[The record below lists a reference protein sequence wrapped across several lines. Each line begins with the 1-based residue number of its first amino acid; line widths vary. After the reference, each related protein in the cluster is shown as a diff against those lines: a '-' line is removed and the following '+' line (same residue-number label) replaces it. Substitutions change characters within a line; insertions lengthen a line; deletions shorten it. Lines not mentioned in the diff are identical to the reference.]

1 MYSFNF
7 KFCYAL
13 GVLLLRGV
21 LGTPVSTTTMTS
33 YTAGTWDA
41 TISPGPTGTSSTCL
55 SGYSSTTCSRS
66 ICVDNVNEC
75 GQMYGGCL

>member
-1 MYSFNF
+1 MSSFNF
-7 KFCYAL
+7 NFCFVLA
-13 GVLLLRGV
+13 VLLLGGV
-21 LGTPVSTTTMTS
+21 LGTPVSTTITAS

-41 TISPGPTGTSSTCL
+41 VISPRPTSSSSTCL